1 MAKQEEWSD
10 ALTDLIEEVAYTWFN
25 RIIAIRFMEVNEYLP
40 SGVRVLSSET
50 KLKVPD
56 ILREAFELDADK
68 LREVINSR
76 ETTIYSVMCV
86 LTEMGT
92 LAMNI
97 DEETAGLNGV
107 IDDIN
112 STVNGINDG
121 INSILDGGNSDC
133 SDDNSQGATDHE

>member
-1 MAKQEEWSD
+1 MGKPIYELSKLNDVSVACNGAE
-10 ALTDLIEEVAYTWFN
+10 LTLERANRDISSILAISDLIVPTLKHLINNA
-25 RIIAIRFMEVNEYLP
+25 P
-40 SGVRVLSSET
+40 SYF
-50 KLKVPD
+50 K
-56 ILREAFELDADK
+56 LDADK

-97 DEETAGLNGV
+97 ESETANLGGTF
-107 IDDIN
+107 DDIN
-112 STVNGINDG
+112 STINGINDG
-121 INSILDGGNSDC
+121 INSILDGGNSDY